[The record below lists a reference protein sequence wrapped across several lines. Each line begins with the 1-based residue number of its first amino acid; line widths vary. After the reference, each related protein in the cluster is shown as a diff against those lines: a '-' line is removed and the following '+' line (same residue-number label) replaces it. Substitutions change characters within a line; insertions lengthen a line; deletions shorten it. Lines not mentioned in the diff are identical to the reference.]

1 MNHNNIQNGLDVRSV
16 PNTDVFQQTAGNGE
30 TGRSRFRINAS
41 VRRLFGAA
49 GIAFPLVVGTAATSQ
64 ACGLEVGGTA
74 LPADASDAEIV
85 PETSMGDGNWT
96 PDGETDADTI
106 DVVDAAEDV
115 KDAAPDGIAD
125 TGVDTGVDAGPTV
138 AFSNDA
144 DKNNCIHWLTANGGI
159 TQSLKSD
166 NHVCEPKPVASMP
179 IAAGYDVYVWSKDAP
194 NNNKVRFATPI
205 NATNYYTKC
214 SSYTLPPNKAEM
226 ETELVGG
233 GYIATGN
240 AAVLPDV
247 ELTNAG
253 CPNGAA
259 FVVHIAP

>member
-1 MNHNNIQNGLDVRSV
+1 MNHNNIQTGLDTQSVRGA
-16 PNTDVFQQTAGNGE
+16 NVFQQDEGAGE
-30 TGRSRFRINAS
+30 SRRFQSGISAS
-41 VRRLFGAA
+41 VRRLLGAA

-64 ACGLEVGGTA
+64 ACGLEIGGTA
-74 LPADASDAEIV
+74 LPSDASDVEVA
-85 PETSMGDGNWT
+85 PETSMGDGSWT
-96 PDGETDADTI
+96 PDGENDADTI

-115 KDAAPDGIAD
+115 KDSAPDTVA
-125 TGVDTGVDAGPTV
+125 DTGVDAGPT
-138 AFSNDA
+138 AGFSNDA

-194 NNNKVRFATPI
+194 NNNKVRFSTPI

-214 SSYTLPPNKAEM
+214 STYTLPPNKAEM

-233 GYIATGN
+233 GYIATSN

-259 FVVHIAP
+259 FIVHIAP